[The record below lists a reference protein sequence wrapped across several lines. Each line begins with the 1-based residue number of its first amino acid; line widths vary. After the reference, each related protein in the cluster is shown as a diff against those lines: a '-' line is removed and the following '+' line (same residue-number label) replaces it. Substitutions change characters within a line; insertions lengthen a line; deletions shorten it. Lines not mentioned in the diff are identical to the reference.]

1 MEIKFTLS
9 DATVQLPYKAT
20 NGSAGYDVSANEER
34 LIRPGD
40 IVKIPTGISLELPS
54 NTYAMLLGRSGLSTQ
69 GIWIHNGVIDSDY
82 RGVVSFVVA
91 NIGKNSVQIR
101 KGMRIGQLIL
111 MPILP
116 TTYTL
121 VQTLSESQLT
131 VHGFGSTGY

>member
-54 NTYAMLLGRSGLSTQ
+54 NTYAMLLGRSGLATQ

-116 TTYTL
+116 TTYTM
-121 VQTLSESQLT
+121 VQTLSESQRT

>member
-1 MEIKFTLS
+1 M
-9 DATVQLPYKAT
+9 
-20 NGSAGYDVSANEER
+20 
-34 LIRPGD
+34 
-40 IVKIPTGISLELPS
+40 KIPTGISLELPS

-111 MPILP
+111 MPMIP

-121 VQTLSESQLT
+121 VQTLSESQRT
-131 VHGFGSTGY
+131 VNGFGSTGY